1 MTASATAVGMA
12 MSLVF
17 ALPANAEPSTLTP
30 ASLQAITDSHGRTAA
45 QILQVSGNVTMPTMQ
60 RDNVLAE
67 ALAGIV
73 AKEGGVDGN
82 AAATAISAA
91 LASGGPRQAIVE
103 TALSYLGT
111 PYVLDGSS
119 HSGIDCSGLVMMAY
133 AQVGIPLAHLVSA
146 QDAVAKPI
154 PESAALPGDLV
165 VFDDHAHIGI
175 YLGGGLL
182 IQAPQVG
189 VPVQIVPV
197 WGVAHHFA
205 RILPVS

>member
-17 ALPANAEPSTLTP
+17 AFPANAEPSTLSP
-30 ASLQAITDSHGRTAA
+30 ASLRAIAADNGRTAA
-45 QILQVSGNVTMPTMQ
+45 QILHVSGNVTMPAVQT
-60 RDNVLAE
+60 DNALAE

-73 AKEGGVDGN
+73 AKDGGIDGD
-82 AAATAISAA
+82 AAATVIANA
-91 LASGGPRQAIVE
+91 LATGGPRQTIVE

-111 PYVLDGSS
+111 KYVLDGAS
-119 HSGIDCSGLVMMAY
+119 HSGIDCSGLVMVAY
-133 AQVGIPLAHLVSA
+133 AQVGIPLGHLVSA
-146 QDAVAKPI
+146 QDAVARPI

-165 VFDDHAHIGI
+165 VFNDNAHIGI

-197 WGVAHHFA
+197 WGIAHHFA
-205 RILPVS
+205 RILTP